1 MKTKLVLL
9 AVIFL
14 GVFPPA
20 FSQKKP
26 KADTGIHPGIQAGV
40 NLRTIYGKDYEGN
53 ELNYNLNFG
62 LNAGVNVNIPIAPD
76 FYIQP
81 GLMLSLKGFSQEIL
95 AGTNTNTNLFYAEI
109 PINFLF
115 RPQVGNG
122 HMLLG
127 FGPYAGYGNFGNK
140 KTGDDN
146 EKIKFKNKVSVSD
159 LSAAGAFYKP
169 IDAGAGILFGYELYS
184 GLYFKIDGQLGL
196 LNIYPEYEGL
206 VNNKASFKNFGAGLS
221 VGFRF

>member
-81 GLMLSLKGFSQEIL
+81 GLMLSLKGFSQEIIS
-95 AGTNTNTNLFYAEI
+95 GTSTKTNLFYTEV
-109 PINFLF
+109 PLNFLF

-127 FGPYAGYGNFGNK
+127 FGPYAGYGIFGNK
-140 KTGDDN
+140 RTGDDN
-146 EKIKFKNKVSVSD
+146 DKIKFKSKVAVSD
-159 LSAAGAFYKP
+159 LSTAGAFYKP
-169 IDAGAGILFGYELYS
+169 LDAGAGVQFGYELYS
-184 GLYFKIDGQLGL
+184 GFYFMIDGQLGL
-196 LNIYPEYEGL
+196 LNIYPEYEGIL
-206 VNNKASFKNFGAGLS
+206 NNKASFKNFGAGLS
-221 VGFRF
+221 AGFRF